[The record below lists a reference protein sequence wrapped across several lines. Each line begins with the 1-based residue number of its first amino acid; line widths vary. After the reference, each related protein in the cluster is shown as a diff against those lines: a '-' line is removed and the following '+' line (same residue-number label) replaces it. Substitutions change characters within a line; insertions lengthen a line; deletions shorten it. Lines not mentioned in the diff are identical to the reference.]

1 MLTSVTIRSTLAA
14 VACAISV
21 SAYAM
26 ADQPKQI
33 DIQGGE
39 LFEALLQLSNQYGAD
54 LVYRPEQV
62 HGLKTH
68 GAHGNLTSEQAVTK
82 LLEGTQLQVK
92 TDPTGAM
99 IITPPVAAEATSAA
113 EPNKEETQRK
123 SYWDRFRVAEVDQG
137 ASSNSSSVGA
147 GQNSDNG
154 QIVRLEE
161 VVVTASKRA
170 EDIEQVGGAVSAI
183 SGDVLAERSADS
195 LQDYVAFIPGLSLQS
210 QGAAGYGVV
219 TIRGIAPQGNGATVA
234 TYIDESPVGAS
245 GNTTES
251 AFFTAD
257 LDPSDLERVEVLK
270 GPQGTL
276 YGASSMGGVIKY
288 VTRAPSLTTTEIN
301 TSEDFNT
308 VENGSGGV
316 KVRGSISTPL
326 IDEVLGVRASA
337 YYRHD
342 SGFIDDVGY
351 GGDGQGR
358 DNNRGGRLSL
368 LYKPAEA
375 LSIRLNATVQENSTT
390 GLTVQDTDLVTGRP
404 IYGPL
409 KELRYEPE
417 GLIESTRL
425 YSAEINYR
433 IGHFNLVSATS
444 YSHITPKG
452 LGDDTAGFE
461 AYGLGPVT
469 PQNPALDTSNNF
481 TKKLTEELRLVS
493 DRIGILEW
501 MIGGFY
507 QDEKDHFSFVDSLTD
522 TPDFNFSTREADGTL
537 KEYAGYL
544 NGTLY
549 FSPRFDVTL
558 GYRHSTISQ
567 DVSGYNTGFLWNPT
581 NPNAVSSNAQS
592 FSEAPSTY
600 LAAARY
606 HFSDDVL
613 AYVRAASGYRP
624 GGGRSL
630 PPGTPPGYNDY
641 YTSDKLWSYE
651 AGLKARGL
659 QGRFTADIAAFWI
672 DWSNIQSL
680 QPIPNSFFVI
690 NGNSGTAI
698 SRGFELQS
706 AYLPLPGLTLG
717 ANAAFDQAYFTQT
730 VPGVVENGQVLTYV
744 PKWSGAA
751 YAEYSRPLGNGWN
764 GLVAADYQ
772 YQGNR
777 LDTYR
782 VYLPA
787 YSLWDARAG
796 VRNDRWQFTL
806 YVKNLTNKEVPV
818 GTNGGGGGLLP
829 EYYVMQT
836 PRTVGVTFT
845 QKF

>member
-68 GAHGNLTSEQAVTK
+68 GAHGNLTSEQAVTQ
-82 LLEGTQLQVK
+82 LLEGTRLQVK

-99 IITPPVAAEATSAA
+99 IITPPVTAAAQSVA
-113 EPNKEETQRK
+113 EPNKEDTQQK
-123 SYWDRFRVAEVDQG
+123 SYWDPFRVAAVDQG
-137 ASSNSSSVGA
+137 ASSNSSSVG
-147 GQNSDNG
+147 GDPNSNSG

-161 VVVTASKRA
+161 VVVTASKRT
-170 EDIEQVGGAVSAI
+170 EDIEHVGGAVSAI

-308 VENGSGGV
+308 VDNGSGGV

-351 GGDGQGR
+351 GGNGQGR

-368 LYKPAEA
+368 LYKPVEA

-433 IGHFNLVSATS
+433 IGQFNLVSATS

-452 LGDDTAGFE
+452 LADDTAGFQ

-481 TKKLTEELRLVS
+481 TKKLTEEIRLVS

-507 QDEKDHFSFVDSLTD
+507 QDEKDHFSFVDSLTN
-522 TPDFNFSTREADGTL
+522 TPDYNFSTRESDGTL

-549 FSPRFDVTL
+549 FSPRFDLTL

-567 DVSGYNTGFLWNPT
+567 DVSGYNTGFLWFPDNPKDRK
-581 NPNAVSSNAQS
+581 S
-592 FSEAPSTY
+592 
-600 LAAARY
+600 
-606 HFSDDVL
+606 
-613 AYVRAASGYRP
+613 
-624 GGGRSL
+624 
-630 PPGTPPGYNDY
+630 
-641 YTSDKLWSYE
+641 
-651 AGLKARGL
+651 
-659 QGRFTADIAAFWI
+659 
-672 DWSNIQSL
+672 
-680 QPIPNSFFVI
+680 
-690 NGNSGTAI
+690 
-698 SRGFELQS
+698 
-706 AYLPLPGLTLG
+706 
-717 ANAAFDQAYFTQT
+717 
-730 VPGVVENGQVLTYV
+730 VV
-744 PKWSGAA
+744 
-751 YAEYSRPLGNGWN
+751 
-764 GLVAADYQ
+764 
-772 YQGNR
+772 
-777 LDTYR
+777 
-782 VYLPA
+782 
-787 YSLWDARAG
+787 
-796 VRNDRWQFTL
+796 
-806 YVKNLTNKEVPV
+806 
-818 GTNGGGGGLLP
+818 
-829 EYYVMQT
+829 
-836 PRTVGVTFT
+836 
-845 QKF
+845 